1 MQIPTTWDERMIE
14 AGLMSGD
21 KSYAGT
27 ADRYFV
33 LLKAA
38 ICNFSSEHLSIIL
51 RAAITRKL
59 MKQWAVNLRRH
70 PETESECEM
79 NELWTREVF

>member
-1 MQIPTTWDERMIE
+1 MIE

-59 MKQWAVNLRRH
+59 MKQ
-70 PETESECEM
+70 
-79 NELWTREVF
+79 